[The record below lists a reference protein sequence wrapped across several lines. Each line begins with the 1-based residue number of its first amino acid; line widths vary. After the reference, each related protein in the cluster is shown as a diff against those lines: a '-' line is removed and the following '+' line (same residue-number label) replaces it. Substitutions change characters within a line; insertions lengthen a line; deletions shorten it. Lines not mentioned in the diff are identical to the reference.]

1 MIPMNVD
8 VYEPFTAQE
17 SCEILGIDP
26 IEYKNA
32 IETGTLQC
40 SGFIRHSLPCRLPHH
55 NFWDLLRYCMIA
67 QLESETYSDREV
79 LTNIDESLDE
89 LASMADYSQLLEMLQ
104 ENLGTRYSGSAT
116 DEIFERART
125 ELLKTHH
132 FSVLKI
138 AETAFRFLNASLIR
152 LYFLDNRDSENRQE
166 ELGVRKSANLSLVP
180 F

>member
-1 MIPMNVD
+1 MNVD

-26 IEYKNA
+26 IEYKSA
-32 IETGTLQC
+32 IETGSLQC
-40 SGFIRHSLPCRLPHH
+40 SGFIRHSLPCRLLHH

-67 QLESETYSDREV
+67 QIDSENCSGHEV
-79 LTNIDESLDE
+79 LTSIDETLDE
-89 LASMADYSQLLEMLQ
+89 LASMSDYSQLLVMLQ

-116 DEIFERART
+116 DEIFERGTT
-125 ELLKTHH
+125 ELSKTHH
-132 FSVLKI
+132 FSILKI

-152 LYFLDNRDSENRQE
+152 LYFFDNRDSENRQA
-166 ELGVRKSANLSLVP
+166 ELGVRKSADLSLVP